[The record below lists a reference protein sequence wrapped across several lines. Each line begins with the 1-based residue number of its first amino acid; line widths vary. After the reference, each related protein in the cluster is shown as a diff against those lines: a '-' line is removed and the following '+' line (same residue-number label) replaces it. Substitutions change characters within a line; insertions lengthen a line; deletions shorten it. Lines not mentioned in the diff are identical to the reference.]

1 MYGKEGSTDTNP
13 STFHASMRPTLSA
26 QSKFSCTTL
35 PSTATM
41 TTIAPSAIAGV
52 MSTLTEPM
60 HGYVSEVR
68 DNSVL
73 ENAFPPRYEDIRR
86 FVRFFDGRCVRP
98 SSCAPADPY
107 GVLGAMPRRGSESQF
122 RSLGH
127 IPGTDAGKVRFR
139 CKRLPNLCRR
149 TTSRRFCIPMT
160 CVRLG
165 CTCGSRCLRVRLSPK
180 NNI

>member
-13 STFHASMRPTLSA
+13 STFHAPMRPPLSA

-60 HGYVSEVR
+60 HGYVSDVR

-73 ENAFPPRYEDIRR
+73 ENAFPPRYQDIRR

-98 SSCAPADPY
+98 LSCAPADPY
-107 GVLGAMPRRGSESQF
+107 GVLGATPRRGSEY
-122 RSLGH
+122 
-127 IPGTDAGKVRFR
+127 
-139 CKRLPNLCRR
+139 CY
-149 TTSRRFCIPMT
+149 
-160 CVRLG
+160 
-165 CTCGSRCLRVRLSPK
+165 
-180 NNI
+180 NNIDRRVISRGLT